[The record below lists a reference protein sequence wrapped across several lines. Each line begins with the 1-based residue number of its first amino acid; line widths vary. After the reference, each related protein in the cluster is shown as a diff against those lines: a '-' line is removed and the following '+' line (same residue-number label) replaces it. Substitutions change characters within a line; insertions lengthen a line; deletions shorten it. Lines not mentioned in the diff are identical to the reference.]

1 MGTENKDA
9 GIPKNPTQQADGLR
23 SIKTTG
29 NIKLNMNLVKV
40 MLTVFVLH
48 F

>member
-9 GIPKNPTQQADGLR
+9 GIPKNPAQQADGLR

-29 NIKLNMNLVKV
+29 KIKLNISEVKLL
-40 MLTVFVLH
+40 LTVFVFH

>member
-29 NIKLNMNLVKV
+29 KIKLNISEVKLL
-40 MLTVFVLH
+40 LTVFVFH